1 MMTATDADQTY
12 QQAVAARELAAR
24 KLYEA
29 EVAAH
34 DAHQTQVD
42 GWIQAA
48 HDRLHIAVTRYLAAE
63 AALSALRSAPLVA
76 AAPAARVVAAT
87 PVVAAPVV
95 AVAA

>member
-29 EVAAH
+29 EVAVH
-34 DAHQTQVD
+34 DAHQTHVD
-42 GWIQAA
+42 GWIRAA
-48 HDRLHIAVTRYLAAE
+48 HDRLHTAVTRYLAAE
-63 AALSALRSAPLVA
+63 AAVSSLRSAEIA
-76 AAPAARVVAAT
+76 
-87 PVVAAPVV
+87 